1 MRRPAKGGGDDGVH
15 VAWSEREGGGTRVR
29 RRAALPAMSRR
40 DDERRGSRR
49 DDDRGGG
56 YDRERE
62 RSYND
67 EPSNYGGGGGRGGG
81 GYGGGG
87 GGGYDGGYGGGG
99 GRGRGGGG
107 YGGGGGDYGGGYGGG
122 GGHGGGGGQGGG
134 GGGYGGGGGGYGGGG
149 GDYGGG
155 GGGGGGRSGLGY
167 GGGGGGGGYGGGGG
181 GGMPITKPLTDEEIM
196 SLIEDRNNAKNR
208 RDFDDADRV
217 RDALKAGGVSLDDRA
232 RTWSCSDG
240 RTGKLDGGGGFT
252 RGDRQLD
259 DGSMSWENTIY
270 IAGLPTSVSLADIA
284 EFFGRIG
291 PIKKSKKNYNLGEPT
306 IHLYKDK
313 RTGRPKGDGTVSYE
327 DPATAKSAV
336 DWFHDQEFV
345 GFPGSKLSVSIAR
358 RPNSDRF
365 AGGGRG
371 RGRF

>member
-1 MRRPAKGGGDDGVH
+1 
-15 VAWSEREGGGTRVR
+15 
-29 RRAALPAMSRR
+29 
-40 DDERRGSRR
+40 
-49 DDDRGGG
+49 
-56 YDRERE
+56 
-62 RSYND
+62 
-67 EPSNYGGGGGRGGG
+67 
-81 GYGGGG
+81 
-87 GGGYDGGYGGGG
+87 
-99 GRGRGGGG
+99 
-107 YGGGGGDYGGGYGGG
+107 
-122 GGHGGGGGQGGG
+122 
-134 GGGYGGGGGGYGGGG
+134 
-149 GDYGGG
+149 
-155 GGGGGGRSGLGY
+155 
-167 GGGGGGGGYGGGGG
+167 
-181 GGMPITKPLTDEEIM
+181 MPISKPLTDEEIM

-291 PIKKSKKNYNLGEPT
+291 PIKKSKKNYSLGEPT

-336 DWFHDQEFV
+336 DWFHDQEFA